1 MSNAVRLLDIARRA
15 LSAQQLGMTVTGHNI
30 ANVNTP
36 GYSRQRVVLEAN
48 RPMQYGFGYLGT
60 GVEVQGIEQIRNGFI
75 ESEIRLETQSLNRW
89 ETRERIFGE
98 MEGVFNEPSDIGLAT
113 LLSDFWDSWRE
124 LANDPQSATARERV
138 KQTSVNLVNKFHQQH
153 DRLRDLQ
160 GSLSQELEQE
170 VGEVNSIL
178 RQIADLNDKIGSMNS
193 ENLTVNDYRDRRELL
208 KEELS
213 GYADVQVV
221 EDTHGMAMVSLGGQ
235 ILVEKTAVYE
245 LGVESRVQ
253 DELVMND
260 LIWARDGTALSV
272 SNGSLKAILEMRDE
286 DVAGMLERLDEMAT
300 ILTIQVND
308 IHQTGYGQNG
318 STANPFFDP
327 ETTGA
332 GDIALHLGILSDPS
346 RIAAAADGSP
356 GNGEI
361 ALQLSQLGEEKIMSG
376 DTVTVEDYFAAMM
389 GTLGVSS
396 QEAQFMHENEVLMVE
411 RLRSEQSSVAGVS
424 LDEEMTNLIKYQQ
437 AYEAA
442 AKLVSM
448 VDEMMQTLV
457 EMI

>member
-60 GVEVQGIEQIRNGFI
+60 GVEMQGIEQIRNGFI

-193 ENLTVNDYRDRRELL
+193 ENLTVNDYCDRRALL
-208 KEELS
+208 LEELS

-221 EDTHGMAMVSLGGQ
+221 EDTHGMATVSLGGQ
-235 ILVEKTAVYE
+235 ILVEKTSVYE

-253 DELVMND
+253 DELVVND
-260 LIWARDGTALSV
+260 LTWARDGTALSV
-272 SNGSLKAILEMRDE
+272 SNGSLKAIMEMRDE

-300 ILTIQVND
+300 ILAVQVND